1 MNAFIHSFIRTILC
15 LSSQGGEG
23 GKYGFAHAH
32 THTHTH
38 THTHADRTLPA
49 VRAMMAGP
57 QVFGVQ
63 PLGTGLTR
71 DQKVKL
77 LWGTKK
83 QEVEAEPVSGCA
95 TYDTN
100 T

>member
-1 MNAFIHSFIRTILC
+1 MALRT
-15 LSSQGGEG
+15 
-23 GKYGFAHAH
+23 HTR